1 MALSVLGLWYHA
13 LGGVRH
19 LIWDTGRGLDVE
31 SSDRMGWGMLIGSVV
46 ADLPDPD
53 RDLRGKDMAYV
64 TDRKRVTGLGTAKSG
79 THHFWTMTVTAVALF
94 VLTPF
99 FLGVIGPLLG
109 APHEEV
115 IASLS
120 RPVLAAI
127 VAAYLVVGMHHF
139 KLGVT
144 TLIEDYV
151 RGLARKIWII
161 AMTIVSYGIAAAG
174 LVALAQIAL

>member
-1 MALSVLGLWYHA
+1 
-13 LGGVRH
+13 
-19 LIWDTGRGLDVE
+19 
-31 SSDRMGWGMLIGSVV
+31 
-46 ADLPDPD
+46 
-53 RDLRGKDMAYV
+53 
-64 TDRKRVTGLGTAKSG
+64 
-79 THHFWTMTVTAVALF
+79 MTVTAVALF

-120 RPVLAAI
+120 RPVPAAI

>member
-1 MALSVLGLWYHA
+1 
-13 LGGVRH
+13 
-19 LIWDTGRGLDVE
+19 
-31 SSDRMGWGMLIGSVV
+31 
-46 ADLPDPD
+46 
-53 RDLRGKDMAYV
+53 MAYV
-64 TDRKRVTGLGTAKSG
+64 TDRKRVTGLGAAKSG

-120 RPVLAAI
+120 RPVPAAI

-144 TLIEDYV
+144 ADRGLRARARPQDLDHRDDDRQLRHRRGGAGRAGSDRAV
-151 RGLARKIWII
+151 RG
-161 AMTIVSYGIAAAG
+161 TITR
-174 LVALAQIAL
+174 